1 MRSDGE
7 YNGTLADF
15 KTGLINEF
23 TKHDDV
29 AYAELELAKLRQK
42 KTVREYTDKF
52 QEIAGRIPRMLP
64 EDRRRWYQNGL
75 SDKVRVAIMSG
86 RYTTYDAVRTAALA
100 QDVLGSMPEARSTPT
115 APAPNPNAMDV
126 DAMQAPRLNRLS
138 PADRDS
144 ARAAGL
150 CFKCRQP
157 GHISRYCPSG
167 RQQQQYGQRR
177 GHHVHN
183 MEWPAYSPMPYYP
196 PYYAPYMGYPPGFG
210 PPGPQA
216 PEQQQQQQQSPVFQP
231 RQ

>member
-1 MRSDGE
+1 M
-7 YNGTLADF
+7 
-15 KTGLINEF
+15 
-23 TKHDDV
+23 
-29 AYAELELAKLRQK
+29 
-42 KTVREYTDKF
+42 TVD
-52 QEIAGRIPRMLP
+52 
-64 EDRRRWYQNGL
+64 DRRRWYQNGL
-75 SDKVRVAIMSG
+75 SSKIRKIVMSG
-86 RYTTYDAVRTAALA
+86 NHATYDEVRTVALA
-100 QDVLGSMPEARSTPT
+100 QDVGGTTTMTRAMPAVSV
-115 APAPNPNAMDV
+115 PNPNMMDV
-126 DAMQAPRLNRLS
+126 DAMQTPCLNRLS
-138 PADRDS
+138 PADHDS
-144 ARAAGL
+144 MRAAGL

-183 MEWPAYSPMPYYP
+183 MEWPAYPPMPYYP